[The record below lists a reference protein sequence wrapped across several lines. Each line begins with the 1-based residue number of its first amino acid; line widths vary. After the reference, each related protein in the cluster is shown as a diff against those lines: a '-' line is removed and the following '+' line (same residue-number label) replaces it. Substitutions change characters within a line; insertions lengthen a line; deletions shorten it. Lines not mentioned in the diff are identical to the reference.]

1 MSPECPLGCP
11 GIQIALGWTMNCLL
25 PVFAGLCLVL
35 SACSSSG
42 TDASG
47 ATPQAGGSAGSTET
61 GTGGGSLGG
70 ATGTAGA
77 TDGAAGLTT
86 TAGASAAGGSSA
98 GGGSGGTSAGAGAG
112 GAAPS
117 GGGAGQSGGG
127 AGQSGGASSQIDFS
141 IWSLQLPTGTGT
153 SPTTISPAKLA
164 QGYMDAYFY
173 PAADGGQT
181 FMDPATGIT
190 TSGSVHCRTE
200 MRESTADGGQA
211 AWASTGTNTMTVTGK
226 VLKVGGGSSGDVT
239 VGQLFN
245 GTDSIPLIE
254 MQYSVGKGGF
264 ELLYEEAKGG
274 GSETDLKTAVAL
286 NTQYTFSLALSKGV
300 ATVSVNGTQ
309 VYTHMPSAGT
319 LAKSFYFKFGN
330 YDQTAMAGAI
340 STTPYTVVEAYS
352 VVVVH
357 N

>member
-1 MSPECPLGCP
+1 MSLECPLGCP
-11 GIQIALGWTMNCLL
+11 GIQFASGWLMNCLF

-47 ATPQAGGSAGSTET
+47 TTTPAGGSAGSTDT

-70 ATGTAGA
+70 APGTAGA
-77 TDGAAGLTT
+77 TDGAAGLST
-86 TAGASAAGGSSA
+86 TAGASATGGSGA
-98 GGGSGGTSAGAGAG
+98 GGGSGGTSASAGAG
-112 GAAPS
+112 GAAP
-117 GGGAGQSGGG
+117 SGGG

-200 MRESTADGGQA
+200 MRESTADGSQA

-274 GSETDLKTAVAL
+274 GSETDLKTPVAL

-309 VYTHMPSAGT
+309 VYTHTPSAGT

-352 VVVVH
+352 VAVVH

>member
-1 MSPECPLGCP
+1 
-11 GIQIALGWTMNCLL
+11 
-25 PVFAGLCLVL
+25 
-35 SACSSSG
+35 
-42 TDASG
+42 
-47 ATPQAGGSAGSTET
+47 
-61 GTGGGSLGG
+61 
-70 ATGTAGA
+70 
-77 TDGAAGLTT
+77 
-86 TAGASAAGGSSA
+86 
-98 GGGSGGTSAGAGAG
+98 
-112 GAAPS
+112 
-117 GGGAGQSGGG
+117 
-127 AGQSGGASSQIDFS
+127 
-141 IWSLQLPTGTGT
+141 
-153 SPTTISPAKLA
+153 
-164 QGYMDAYFY
+164 MDAYFY

-200 MRESTADGGQA
+200 MRESTADGSQA

-274 GSETDLKTAVAL
+274 GSETDLKTPVAL

-309 VYTHMPSAGT
+309 VYTHTPSAGT

-352 VVVVH
+352 VAVVH